1 LKFASFATPK
11 TLIIVF
17 RGGSTM
23 ETADRR
29 LRNECRAYHEY
40 AMFLGSIILNVMVK

>member
-29 LRNECRAYHEY
+29 LRNDWSSGLERNGPGYQVCWE
-40 AMFLGSIILNVMVK
+40 ILTG